1 VVKLRFAVLKSSLGE
16 RQAMSILI
24 DIPDSLRP
32 FVEGQVSR
40 GGFKDAA
47 EYLIS
52 LAEID
57 RLHDVRADLEL
68 KLLEAA
74 KSPSELATPEFWA
87 QLRASALKNIR
98 AQAAH

>member
-1 VVKLRFAVLKSSLGE
+1 
-16 RQAMSILI
+16 MSILI

-32 FVEGQVSR
+32 FVEEQVSR

-57 RLHDVRADLEL
+57 RLNDVRTDVEA

-74 KSPSELATPEFWA
+74 DRAAEPATPEFWA
-87 QLRASALKNIR
+87 ELRSSALKNIR
-98 AQAAH
+98 EQAAH